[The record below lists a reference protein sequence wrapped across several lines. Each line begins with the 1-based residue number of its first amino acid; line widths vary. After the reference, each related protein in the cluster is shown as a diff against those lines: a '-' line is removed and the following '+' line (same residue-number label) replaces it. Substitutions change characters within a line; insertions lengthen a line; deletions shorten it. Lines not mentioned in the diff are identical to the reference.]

1 MKDIKASNQAQ
12 SSDQSRQS
20 NPLISVGTQNMVRC
34 VKGVQ
39 IRSFFWSEYRRIQ
52 TRKNTIFGLFYAV
65 VLNVSVN
72 RLKYIKYA
80 NYEKTQTK

>member
-1 MKDIKASNQAQ
+1 MKASNQAQ

-20 NPLISVGTQNMVRC
+20 NPLISVGTQNMVAAW
-34 VKGVQ
+34 KGFKYGVF
-39 IRSFFWSEYRRIQ
+39 SGPNTGEYRPEK
-52 TRKNTIFGLFYAV
+52 TPYLDFFYAV

-72 RLKYIKYA
+72 RLKCIKYA